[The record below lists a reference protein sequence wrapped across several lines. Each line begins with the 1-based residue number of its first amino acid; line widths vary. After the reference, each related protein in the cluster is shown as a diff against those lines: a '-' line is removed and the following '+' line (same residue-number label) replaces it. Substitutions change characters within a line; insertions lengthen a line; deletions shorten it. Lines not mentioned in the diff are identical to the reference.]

1 MNKTLKT
8 LFVVASIALTG
19 MANAHTATNQ
29 QAATCWGNARAMYY
43 DRQDSKTAMD
53 MEVFITTNFFTIDPE
68 FHRTMEYAQKRPATP
83 EARQKMMNYCKNG
96 LGLK

>member
-1 MNKTLKT
+1 MTTTLKT
-8 LFVVASIALTG
+8 LLVVAGITLAS
-19 MANAHTATNQ
+19 MAQAHTATNQ

-43 DRQDSKTAMD
+43 DRQDTNAAIAM
-53 MEVFITTNFFTIDPE
+53 EAFITTNFFTIDPE

-83 EARQKMMNYCKNG
+83 EARLKMMNYCKNG